1 MTPSNIP
8 TGWKANDVQGTIGI
22 ACNNDP
28 LLGGIIDTNMV
39 SGLWFVIFNDD
50 DLEMVEGLQSREE
63 AFKVFEQT
71 INNKYITE

>member
-1 MTPSNIP
+1 MIIP

-28 LLGGIIDTNMV
+28 VLGGIIDSNLV

-63 AFKVFEQT
+63 AFKIMEQT
-71 INNKYITE
+71 IKARYWTE